1 MSAKW
6 NHSTSSSYTLFPV
19 ILPVP
24 AEVADYEPRD
34 RVVFLSRHA
43 RQALRQSA
51 HRSGIEMVGP
61 EKDEKGVPLP
71 SGGHYWSISHKKRY
85 VCGVVAPQPI
95 GIDIERIRDF
105 SKGVFRK
112 TASGK
117 EWALAEMETASLM
130 TFFRFWTAKEAVL
143 KATGI
148 GIRDLL
154 KCRVCQI
161 IDDRHLK
168 LQYAGKDWLV
178 EHYFYED
185 HVASIVK
192 SSFRIKWTV
201 S

>member
-1 MSAKW
+1 MIGKS
-6 NHSTSSSYTLFPV
+6 NSDSPTLFPV

-24 AEVADYEPRD
+24 AEVAEFKPKD

-51 HRSGIEMVGP
+51 QRSGIELKAP
-61 EKDEKGVPLP
+61 EKDENGVPLP
-71 SGGHYWSISHKKRY
+71 SGGYYWSISHKTRY

-95 GIDIERIRDF
+95 GIDIERIRAF
-105 SKGVFRK
+105 SEGVFRK
-112 TASGK
+112 TASEK
-117 EWALAEMETASLM
+117 EWSLAEMETTSLM

-161 IDDRHLK
+161 IDDRQLK

-192 SSFRIKWTV
+192 RSFQIKWTV
-201 S
+201 V